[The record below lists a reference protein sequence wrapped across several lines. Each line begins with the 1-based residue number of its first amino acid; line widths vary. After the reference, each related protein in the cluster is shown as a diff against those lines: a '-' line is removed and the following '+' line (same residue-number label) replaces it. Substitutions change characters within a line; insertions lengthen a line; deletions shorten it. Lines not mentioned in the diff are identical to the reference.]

1 LLRYRRRWEEE
12 PQRRGVLLELIWTLT
27 AVTLVGVV
35 PGWFWARLLS
45 ASADLYEDVSYSVAL
60 SLALVPAVALIP
72 AQLFGTGVT
81 LAVAAA
87 SPLLVFFGGL
97 AAYLQFGPAKASEGP
112 LATPL
117 VRPGAIALVPII
129 LAFALVLGADL
140 VNWRL
145 FWLARSCWGWPW
157 EACVLSGGAQ
167 KFLLPVAL
175 LLLATGLVYRLAFS
189 REPDARSSHPERE
202 PLGHQG
208 SSAAVLA
215 RRLALPGVL
224 LLVLLRGY
232 SGPVLH
238 DWPFIRGVDHYSHAV
253 MTNLMMTRGE
263 IEPYLIYPPGFH
275 TTTAE
280 ISRLSGLDPL
290 AIFPV
295 LGPVLLLL
303 PALSCYVLGSRLWG
317 WEVGVVAAFF
327 CGVLVGG
334 TYYYFD
340 DGMYPN
346 LIGSQFLFA
355 LTVAALIGI
364 YSLPSIRGGLLLA
377 ILGSSVV
384 LYHQVSSLYL
394 ALLLVLGAVYLLP
407 VLLARER
414 RMGLTLLASIA
425 FLGALSILYAW
436 DTYNLP
442 QAVAGVVG
450 SSETSTTSTAVQMAI
465 GTQPPYE
472 LDYLI
477 GAIVSQPVAWLGLL
491 GAALLVADPRFWTSK
506 PRALAY
512 FTVLLWAVLMFV
524 GSRTSYSG
532 FPQRFGRDLGVPLAL
547 LAALALVTIMKSLV
561 KQRRLAA
568 VLAATLV
575 VVLAS
580 SLIGLRAAQSFAQAS
595 GPSPLLMMTPQ
606 IAAAGEWLE
615 RHNEGGNIMVSPNG
629 GHVPSRM
636 MLAMGHYSGLQSF
649 PAERI
654 RNPRDIPP
662 TGPKPLRDVLRVLN
676 YPATERTQR
685 LLEEHDVH
693 YVVLYKSLTNRSDTY
708 HWKSFK
714 AHPEFYRVAF
724 ENKGVLIVAPRMA

>member
-1 LLRYRRRWEEE
+1 
-12 PQRRGVLLELIWTLT
+12 VLLDLIL
-27 AVTLVGVV
+27 ALPAAALVGVV

-45 ASADLYEDVSYSVAL
+45 APADLYEHVTYSVAL

-72 AQLFGTGVT
+72 AQLLGTGVT
-81 LAVAAA
+81 LAVAVA
-87 SPLLVFFGGL
+87 SPVLVFVGGL
-97 AAYLQFGPAKASEGP
+97 TAYLRYGPAKASEGP
-112 LATPL
+112 LDTSL
-117 VRPGAIALVPII
+117 VRPGAITLVPIT
-129 LAFALVLGADL
+129 LALALVLGADL
-140 VNWRL
+140 VNWPL

-157 EACVLSGGAQ
+157 TVCELSGGAQ

-175 LLLATGLVYRLAFS
+175 LLLATGLVYRFASS
-189 REPDARSSHPERE
+189 REPDARSSHPEAAPSGR
-202 PLGHQG
+202 QG

-215 RRLALPGVL
+215 RRLALPTVL

-232 SGPVLH
+232 LGPVLH

-303 PALSCYVLGSRLWG
+303 PALACYVLGSRLWG

-327 CGVLVGG
+327 CGVLMGG

-377 ILGSSVV
+377 LLGPSVV

-394 ALLLVLGAVYLLP
+394 AFLLVVVAASLLP

-414 RMGLTLLASIA
+414 RMGLTLLVSIA

-442 QAVAGVVG
+442 QAIAGVVG
-450 SSETSTTSTAVQMAI
+450 SSETSTTNTAVQMAI

-491 GAALLVADPRFWTSK
+491 GAALLVAEPRCWTSK

-547 LAALALVTIMKSLV
+547 LAALGFVIIMKSLV
-561 KQRRLAA
+561 KQRKLAA
-568 VLAATLV
+568 VLAATL

-580 SLIGLRAAQSFAQAS
+580 SLIGLRAAQSFAQAA
-595 GPSPLLMMTPQ
+595 GPSPLLMMTPP

-615 RHNEGGNIMVSPNG
+615 RHNEGGNIMVSPNN

-636 MLAMGHYSGLQSF
+636 MLAMGHYSRLQSF
-649 PAERI
+649 SAESI
-654 RNPRDIPP
+654 RNPRDLPP
-662 TGPKPLRDVLRVLN
+662 TGPKPLRDVLWVMN
-676 YPATERTQR
+676 HPAGERTQR
-685 LLEEHDVH
+685 LLEEHDVR
-693 YVVLYKSLTNRSDTY
+693 YVVLYKSLTTRSDTY

-714 AHPEFYRVAF
+714 AHPELYSVAF
-724 ENKGVLIVAPRMA
+724 ENEGVLIVAPRMA

>member
-1 LLRYRRRWEEE
+1 M
-12 PQRRGVLLELIWTLT
+12 LLELIWALP
-27 AVTLVGVV
+27 AAALVGVV

-45 ASADLYEDVSYSVAL
+45 TPADLYEHVTYSVAL

-81 LAVAAA
+81 LAVAVA
-87 SPLLVFFGGL
+87 SPLLVFLGGL
-97 AAYLQFGPAKASEGP
+97 TAYLRYGPAKASEGP
-112 LATPL
+112 LHTSL
-117 VRPGAIALVPII
+117 VRPGAVALVPIT

-140 VNWRL
+140 VNWPL

-157 EACVLSGGAQ
+157 AVCVLSGGAQ

-175 LLLATGLVYRLAFS
+175 LVLATGLVHRIASS
-189 REPDARSSHPERE
+189 REPDARSSHPEAAPSGR
-202 PLGHQG
+202 QR
-208 SSAAVLA
+208 SSAAVLV
-215 RRLALPGVL
+215 RRLALPTVL

-232 SGPVLH
+232 LGPVLH

-327 CGVLVGG
+327 CGVLMGG

-346 LIGSQFLFA
+346 LIGSQFMFA

-364 YSLPSIRGGLLLA
+364 YSLPTIRGGLLLA
-377 ILGSSVV
+377 LLGSSVV

-394 ALLLVLGAVYLLP
+394 ALLLVVVAASLLP

-442 QAVAGVVG
+442 KAIAGVVG
-450 SSETSTTSTAVQMAI
+450 SSETSTTNTAVQMAI

-472 LDYLI
+472 LDYFI

-491 GAALLVADPRFWTSK
+491 GAALLVAEPRCWTSK

-547 LAALALVTIMKSLV
+547 LAALALVIIMKSLV
-561 KQRRLAA
+561 KQRKPAA
-568 VLAATLV
+568 VIAATLV

-580 SLIGLRAAQSFAQAS
+580 SLIGLRAAQSFAQAA
-595 GPSPLLMMTPQ
+595 GPSPLLMMTPP

-615 RHNEGGNIMVSPNG
+615 RHNEGGNIMVSPNS

-636 MLAMGHYSGLQSF
+636 MLAMGHYSRLQSF
-649 PAERI
+649 SAESI
-654 RNPRDIPP
+654 RNPRDLPP
-662 TGPKPLRDVLRVLN
+662 TGPKPLRDVLWVMN
-676 YPATERTQR
+676 HVATERTQR
-685 LLEEHDVH
+685 LLEEHDVR
-693 YVVLYKSLTNRSDTY
+693 YVVLYKSLTTRSDTY

-714 AHPEFYRVAF
+714 AHPELYRVAF
-724 ENKGVLIVAPRMA
+724 ENKGVLILAPRMT